1 METTS
6 ISRLKARLSHYL
18 RIAHAGEEVIIT
30 DRGQAFAKI
39 VSLGAND
46 QEQDPHLQKLASV
59 GLVRMGNGQIS
70 DEFWSLPRPSD
81 ENGFAAKALL
91 DERREGR

>member
-1 METTS
+1 METAS

-39 VSLGAND
+39 VSLGSD
-46 QEQDPHLQKLASV
+46 GKEQDPHLQRLAGV
-59 GLVRMGNGQIS
+59 GLVRMGRGEIS

-81 ENGFAAKALL
+81 VNDLAGKALL
-91 DERREGR
+91 DERRGGR